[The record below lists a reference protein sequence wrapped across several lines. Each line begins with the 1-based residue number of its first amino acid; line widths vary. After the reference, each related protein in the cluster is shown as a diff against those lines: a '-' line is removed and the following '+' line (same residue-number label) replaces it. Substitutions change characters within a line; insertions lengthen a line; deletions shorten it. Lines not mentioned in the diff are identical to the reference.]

1 LPVLLGRVQTER
13 AADGSYQIRSIK
25 LRSVHTVIGA
35 SLNDFNDRLLV
46 GVFCQ
51 ENERYRASA
60 LEKVR
65 KQFSSAGILRLM
77 FEQNQPV
84 VFLQQHRLCFLQR
97 TRVIEFRPEG
107 IRVSMEDFPD
117 EKEILFPA
125 SHQQDAQ

>member
-1 LPVLLGRVQTER
+1 
-13 AADGSYQIRSIK
+13 
-25 LRSVHTVIGA
+25 
-35 SLNDFNDRLLV
+35 
-46 GVFCQ
+46 
-51 ENERYRASA
+51 
-60 LEKVR
+60 
-65 KQFSSAGILRLM
+65 M

-125 SHQQDAQ
+125 SHQPPKQKKALMAAPAMASMRGSEPGRRMVSGARLAMVA